1 MAALEESI
9 TAMVSESMA
18 EVTQET
24 IRAAKRRLSTL
35 KGHLTLKRKYLTN
48 KQASLINSS
57 EAETPNH
64 AVLRSISDELQQNIE
79 RMLSAAEKYQTAVS
93 QYLAIGEGSSEETST
108 YYKSLKTDSDAIMT
122 SCLEEASAATKAIAK
137 HRPEPARPAPAVAG
151 QTEPKLRPEK
161 ELKPSVLLD
170 SLDSMET
177 YKRWLAEFRQYF
189 NVSNFATTSPEAQR
203 IFLSKCMDQTL
214 WDRLSGSEP
223 EDEKIHSINPD
234 EPNAGI
240 FKHLSLIF
248 GLQDPLLLKRTQLF
262 TSQKFQAQEFESFS
276 TYMARRNLL
285 KKDAAFYKMTH
296 DDFDLV
302 WAFHGISDPKLRNKL
317 LALESPSLQQFI
329 LEGQKYENIQTKK
342 KLDEMVRQRGNGVNG
357 VTTIEENS
365 SNTNSVQTSRP
376 KAKRF
381 CRACSKPTS
390 SPKYSLCEQCFK
402 QKTPPNSNA
411 PPANFRGGG
420 RGDSRGRG
428 GYRGGRGRTPNRGN
442 TRGRGFSRFSSR
454 SNNPMATG
462 NTAPRRR
469 PNTNNIET
477 SEQSEEGQDEYNLEY
492 LDDEE
497 NYMYPDG
504 TSSEVNRVIVS
515 QSSSTV
521 PGPIKVQKVDWTV
534 FPKSRQE
541 SHWRLKC
548 LARLRRHKQPS
559 KQQDLRYNPFLPIIL
574 TILSLWETFYSKM
587 ANIYK
592 SIATNFHKFI
602 GITKSLHKVEFLK
615 NIKAQKLSLSNS
627 PWSMMVNTIVCN
639 KLLTNEPA
647 KNPNAQDIYEHGPE
661 QISPDL
667 HNVMEKGLNNNLD
680 NMLVTLGNSKSEIQ
694 QRNRVRAKLFACPD
708 SGASR
713 TLCGP
718 KLAKQLGCKIYWE
731 KLNIA
736 NASGNAMKYN
746 GTVFCTL
753 SFENKTIE
761 VPIIL
766 CPDVE
771 GRLIVGKHDLIR
783 LHILP
788 PDFPKI
794 LPERM
799 FRNGQL

>member
-9 TAMVSESMA
+9 SAMVSESMA
-18 EVTQET
+18 EITQET

-234 EPNAGI
+234 EPNSGI

-454 SNNPMATG
+454 SSNPMATG

-515 QSSSTV
+515 QSSS
-521 PGPIKVQKVDWTV
+521 DSELE
-534 FPKSRQE
+534 PKM
-541 SHWRLKC
+541 C
-548 LARLRRHKQPS
+548 L
-559 KQQDLRYNPFLPIIL
+559 
-574 TILSLWETFYSKM
+574 
-587 ANIYK
+587 
-592 SIATNFHKFI
+592 
-602 GITKSLHKVEFLK
+602 
-615 NIKAQKLSLSNS
+615 
-627 PWSMMVNTIVCN
+627 
-639 KLLTNEPA
+639 
-647 KNPNAQDIYEHGPE
+647 
-661 QISPDL
+661 
-667 HNVMEKGLNNNLD
+667 
-680 NMLVTLGNSKSEIQ
+680 
-694 QRNRVRAKLFACPD
+694 
-708 SGASR
+708 
-713 TLCGP
+713 
-718 KLAKQLGCKIYWE
+718 
-731 KLNIA
+731 
-736 NASGNAMKYN
+736 
-746 GTVFCTL
+746 
-753 SFENKTIE
+753 
-761 VPIIL
+761 
-766 CPDVE
+766 
-771 GRLIVGKHDLIR
+771 
-783 LHILP
+783 
-788 PDFPKI
+788 
-794 LPERM
+794 
-799 FRNGQL
+799 